1 MEGLRWAVQWGVPQ
15 AIVESDCAQIVA
27 KMGNVAEDRSELS
40 TIINEAKG
48 LALLLNSWKI
58 SKVNR
63 DGK

>member
-1 MEGLRWAVQWGVPQ
+1 M
-15 AIVESDCAQIVA
+15 ESDCAQIVA

>member
-1 MEGLRWAVQWGVPQ
+1 M
-15 AIVESDCAQIVA
+15 ESDCAQIVA
-27 KMGNVAEDRSELS
+27 KMGSVTEDRSELS